1 MSDWADASTEEL
13 VELMDENYYTLA
25 STGQDAFS
33 AFMDDVARGAF
44 TEYHGMTEQQV
55 ALLTYEFAKRMYSV
69 WDIQSMT
76 FYVKARQAQ

>member
-33 AFMDDVARGAF
+33 AFMDDVVRGAF
-44 TEYHGMTEQQV
+44 TEYHGMTEEQV
-55 ALLTYEFAKRMYSV
+55 ALLTYRFAKQMYAV
-69 WDIQSMT
+69 WDIQAMT
-76 FYVKARQAQ
+76 HYNKAF